1 MLARSVLRDRV
12 VQENKDRMNTQQRAR
27 AQMKEEAL

>member
-12 VQENKDRMNTQQRAR
+12 VQENKDRMNTRQRSR